1 MQIHDAMQR
10 QCLSLKQAAYCLPA
24 GGGRQAGRRRR
35 QAIRQARAARF
46 ELMTFLLRTT
56 KDQISYKNGAVIISD
71 ELWWL
76 CWVATTYTL

>member
-1 MQIHDAMQR
+1 MLVTEAG
-10 QCLSLKQAAYCLPA
+10 CPLPA
-24 GGGRQAGRRRR
+24 GGGLVAWQAGRQRRR
-35 QAIRQARAARF
+35 KAIRQAHAARF